1 MKAIQN
7 IFLFIALAFLFLRKA
22 SAHEVSFSDFS
33 YGTSLHT
40 ESSVQQK
47 SNITKLFVIDSQ
59 TELVISTIT
68 VDGYSNPINQQKLIL
83 NSLLNRSK
91 QLCLTDRNHL
101 SLFDYLFL
109 KNSFKKALIFPFH
122 TFW

>member
-1 MKAIQN
+1 MKTIQK
-7 IFLFIALAFLFLRKA
+7 IFCYLVFAFLLIGT
-22 SAHEVSFSDFS
+22 SNAHEVSFSDFS

-40 ESSVQQK
+40 ESTVQQK

-68 VDGYSNPINQQKLIL
+68 VDGYSNPTNQQKLIL